1 MTSEIQTAISEKE
14 TEAIISQTEAIIR
27 QLERAEENH
36 IKWLTSLHEYLICG
50 GPKPLDVY
58 ESDAYHHC
66 KFGRWLY
73 TELSDAMRS
82 EEDFQEVGRVHKKM
96 HIAARQLMHS
106 RKVDKHIEL
115 NEYQN
120 FIKQQHQLTSL
131 VSQIRDR
138 LNVVLMSYDKLT
150 GALRRE
156 AFMLLFEKEFMQSKR
171 SDVEFCVAMLDLD
184 FFKKVN
190 DTYGHLVGDK
200 VLQRTALTISH
211 CLRSYDS
218 LCRFGGEEFVI
229 LLPKTTL
236 DEAKEVTERIR
247 KKVERQVVT
256 TDDKKEVKVTISAG
270 LTAVDARS
278 NLDTNI
284 NIADAE
290 LYKAKSQG
298 RNRVCV
304 RYT

>member
-1 MTSEIQTAISEKE
+1 MTPGIQTAISEKE
-14 TEAIISQTEAIIR
+14 TEAIIG
-27 QLERAEENH
+27 QLERAEDHH
-36 IKWLTSLHEYLICG
+36 IQWLTKLHEYLICG
-50 GPKPLDVY
+50 GPKPINVC

-66 KFGRWLY
+66 KFGRWFY
-73 TELSDAMRS
+73 TELSDALRA
-82 EEDFQEVGRVHKKM
+82 EDDFQEIEKVHREM
-96 HIAARQLMHS
+96 HLSARQLIHS
-106 RKVDKHIEL
+106 WQADKHIEL
-115 NEYQN
+115 EEYQE
-120 FIKQQHQLTSL
+120 FIKRQHQLTSL

-138 LNVVLMSYDKLT
+138 LNVVLMSYDNLT

-171 SDVEFCVAMLDLD
+171 SKEEFCIAMLDLD

-236 DEAKEVTERIR
+236 DEAKVVTERIR
-247 KKVERQVVT
+247 KKVEQQVVT
-256 TDDKKEVKVTISAG
+256 TDDKIEVKVTISAG
-270 LTAVDARS
+270 LAAVDARGD
-278 NLDTNI
+278 LDTNLDV
-284 NIADAE
+284 ADAE

-298 RNRVCV
+298 RNRVCI
-304 RYT
+304 RCA